1 MLNESSIQV
10 SGYTLFQ
17 QRLERELSNYQKHS
31 RESLIQKLQQ
41 YLPKHHSLHRELSSI
56 TSTTKLR
63 TLYKRTLRN
72 LLRGSYR
79 ISQSRKHKPD
89 YTDYLGI
96 CREYTREMFPIDHY
110 FRREYVKLPLPK
122 CKSWVD
128 RVSEM
133 PKDKQRNLQNAF
145 RSIKELIESLFIT
158 HNRILVLRIDL
169 FTEELDLVK
178 VNSSY
183 SQLLTWIQNTNKHYI
198 AMFCSREYT
207 VNRGIHLHCY
217 MFLDGSKDDNGFEFV
232 GTVREKWKKLENG
245 SVYCAN
251 WDKKNYPDES
261 EILGII
267 RYTDI
272 RQIEK
277 LIYIARYL
285 LKDLT
290 ERDWLLQT
298 GNNPKSRL
306 FTCTPVVDY
315 PSKSNN
321 YHETIDYNGIDNK
334 RKWLVDYRWIRLLS
348 LRNRA
353 SLFSPKSKHYIK
365 PTEIVRLNPYRS
377 KGK

>member
-1 MLNESSIQV
+1 MLNER
-10 SGYTLFQ
+10 TLFQ

-31 RESLIQKLQQ
+31 RELLIQKLQE
-41 YLPKHHSLHRELSSI
+41 YLPKHSKLHRELSNI
-56 TSTTKLR
+56 TSLTKLR

-72 LLRGSYR
+72 QLKRSRR

-133 PKDKQRNLQNAF
+133 PIDKRRNLQHAF
-145 RSIKELIESLFIT
+145 RNIKELIETLFIVYT
-158 HNRILVLRIDL
+158 KILVLRLD
-169 FTEELDLVK
+169 FYTEEMDLTK
-178 VNSSY
+178 VNKHY
-183 SQLLTWIQNTNKHYI
+183 SDLLRWLQNTNDVYI
-198 AMFCSREYT
+198 AMLCTREYT
-207 VNRGIHLHCY
+207 VNRGIHLHCFL
-217 MFLDGSKDDNGFEFV
+217 FLDGEKDRDGYLFV
-232 GTVREKWKKLENG
+232 GKVREKWLSLSPENTALNC
-245 SVYCAN
+245 VN
-251 WDKKNYPDES
+251 WDKDKYPDEK
-261 EILGII
+261 EVLGLIKYI
-267 RYTDI
+267 DI
-272 RQIEK
+272 RAIEK
-277 LIYIARYL
+277 LIIVTKYL
-285 LKDLT
+285 LKDLS
-290 ERDWLLQT
+290 ERDWLIQT

-315 PSKSNN
+315 PSKSSN

-353 SLFSPKSKHYIK
+353 SLFSPKSKHYIR
-365 PTEIVRLNPYRS
+365 PTEIVRLNPLYRRD
-377 KGK
+377 KGE

>member
-1 MLNESSIQV
+1 MLNER
-10 SGYTLFQ
+10 TLFQ
-17 QRLERELSNYQKHS
+17 QRLEQELSNYQKHS
-31 RESLIQKLQQ
+31 RESLIQKLHE
-41 YLPKHHSLHRELSSI
+41 YLLKHHHLHKELSNI
-56 TSTTKLR
+56 TSITKLR

-72 LLRGSYR
+72 LLKRSCR
-79 ISQSRKHKPD
+79 ISKSKIYKPD

-96 CREYTREMFPIDHY
+96 CREYTREMFPVGHY

-128 RVSEM
+128 KVNQM

-145 RSIKELIESLFIT
+145 RSIKELVETLFIV

-183 SQLLTWIQNTNKHYI
+183 SQLLSWIQNTNKHYI

-217 MFLDGSKDDNGFEFV
+217 MFLDGSKDGNGFEFV
-232 GTVREKWKKLENG
+232 GTVREKWKQLENG

-277 LIYIARYL
+277 LVYIARYL
-285 LKDLT
+285 LKDLS

-306 FTCTPVVDY
+306 FTCTPVADY
-315 PSKSNN
+315 PSKSSN

-365 PTEIVRLNPYRS
+365 PTEIVRLNPLFTKNR
-377 KGK
+377 GQRD